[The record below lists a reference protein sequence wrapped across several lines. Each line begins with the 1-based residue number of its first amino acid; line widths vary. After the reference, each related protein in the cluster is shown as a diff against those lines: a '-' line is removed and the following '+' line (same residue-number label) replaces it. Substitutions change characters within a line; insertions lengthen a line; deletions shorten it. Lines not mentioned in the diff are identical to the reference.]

1 MPRPADQGE
10 GSGSRPRLVLITGL
24 SGSGKSTVGKCFEDL
39 GYYCVDNLP
48 LPLLRSFL
56 AQPLVEGHH
65 RIAVVTDVRAPGFA
79 SEFPR
84 LFDEIDRQLVHPI
97 LLFLEASDD
106 VLVRRFSETRRPHP
120 LAGERPVIEGI
131 RAERDLM
138 TEVRARADRI
148 FDSSEWSIHELRAHV
163 YQDFGGEGDRPP
175 GLEVSL
181 VSFGYKHGI
190 PLGADLLLDVRFLPN
205 PHFVPGL
212 REQTGQD
219 EDVQHYLDGQT
230 EFQEVIDRFG
240 DLLVYLL
247 PRYAGEL
254 RSYLSVGIG
263 CTGGRHRSVAT
274 VERLQA
280 RLEAAGWRVR
290 ASHRDIDR

>member
-1 MPRPADQGE
+1 VAPSEANAKPQ
-10 GSGSRPRLVLITGL
+10 LVLITGL

-48 LPLLRSFL
+48 LPLLRNFL
-56 AQPLVEGHH
+56 AKPLVEGHR

-84 LFDEIDRQLVHPI
+84 LFDEIDRDLVHPV
-97 LLFLEASDD
+97 LLFLEASDE

-120 LAGERPVIEGI
+120 LGGQRPVIEGI
-131 RAERDLM
+131 RAERELM
-138 TEVRARADRI
+138 TEVRARADKL
-148 FDSSEWSIHELRAHV
+148 FDSSDWSIHEMRAHI
-163 YQDFGGEGDRPP
+163 YQDFGAESDRPP

-181 VSFGYKHGI
+181 VSFGYKHGV
-190 PLGADLLLDVRFLPN
+190 PAGTDLLLDVRFLPN
-205 PHFVPGL
+205 PYFVPGL
-212 REQTGQD
+212 RERTG
-219 EDVQHYLDGQT
+219 EDQEVQSFLDGQT
-230 EFQEVIDRFG
+230 EFQEVIDRFA
-240 DLLVYLL
+240 DLLLYLL

-280 RLEAAGWRVR
+280 RLEAAGWKVR
-290 ASHRDIDR
+290 SSHRDIER

>member
-1 MPRPADQGE
+1 MSENAAARPQ
-10 GSGSRPRLVLITGL
+10 LVLITGL

-56 AQPLVEGHH
+56 ADPLVEGHR

-84 LFDEIDRQLVHPI
+84 LYDEIDRNLVDPT

-120 LAGERPVIEGI
+120 LGGERPVIEGI
-131 RAERDLM
+131 RAERELM
-138 TEVRARADRI
+138 TEVRGRADRL
-148 FDSSEWSIHELRAHV
+148 FDSSEWSIHEMRAHV
-163 YQDFGGEGDRPP
+163 YQDFGGKHDRQH
-175 GLEVSL
+175 GLDVSL

-190 PLGADLLLDVRFLPN
+190 PSGADLLFDVRFLPN
-205 PHFVPGL
+205 PYFMPGL
-212 REQTGQD
+212 REKTGRD
-219 EDVQHYLDGQT
+219 EEVVTFLDGHID
-230 EFQEVIDRFG
+230 FLEVVDRFA
-240 DLLVYLL
+240 DLLLYLL
-247 PRYAGEL
+247 PHYSGEL

-263 CTGGRHRSVAT
+263 CTGGRHRSVAV
-274 VERLQA
+274 VERLGA
-280 RLEAAGWRVR
+280 RLEAAGWTAR
-290 ASHRDIDR
+290 ASHRDIER

>member
-1 MPRPADQGE
+1 MPHGVSDTAATK
-10 GSGSRPRLVLITGL
+10 PRLVLITGL

-56 AQPLVEGHH
+56 AEPLVEGHH

-79 SEFPR
+79 GEFPR
-84 LFDEIDRQLVHPI
+84 LYDEIDRDLVHPT
-97 LLFLEASDD
+97 LLFLEASDE

-120 LAGERPVIEGI
+120 LGGKRPVIEGI
-131 RAERDLM
+131 RAERQLM
-138 TEVRARADRI
+138 TEVRARADRL
-148 FDSSEWSIHELRAHV
+148 FDSSDWSIHELRAHV
-163 YQDFGGEGDRPP
+163 YQDFGGDSDRRP

-190 PLGADLLLDVRFLPN
+190 PAGTDLLFDVRFLPN
-205 PHFVPGL
+205 PYFVPGL
-212 REQTGQD
+212 REKTGRD
-219 EDVQHYLDGQT
+219 EEVQSYLDGQA
-230 EFQEVIDRFG
+230 EFQEVIDRFA
-240 DLLVYLL
+240 DLLLYLL

-280 RLEAAGWRVR
+280 RLEKADWKART
-290 ASHRDIDR
+290 SHRDIER

>member
-1 MPRPADQGE
+1 MADRVAEDAAGKPQ
-10 GSGSRPRLVLITGL
+10 LVLITGL

-39 GYYCVDNLP
+39 DFYCVDNLP

-56 AQPLVEGHH
+56 ADPLVEGHH

-79 SEFPR
+79 GEFPR
-84 LFDEIDRQLVHPI
+84 LFDEIDRNLVRPT
-97 LLFLEASDD
+97 LLFLEASDE

-120 LAGERPVIEGI
+120 LAVKRPVIEGI
-131 RAERDLM
+131 RAERELM

-148 FDSSEWSIHELRAHV
+148 FDSSDWSIHELRAHV
-163 YQDFGGEGDRPP
+163 YQDFGGERGRRR
-175 GLEVSL
+175 GLVVSL

-190 PLGADLLLDVRFLPN
+190 PAGADLLFDVRFLPN
-205 PHFVPGL
+205 PYFVPGL
-212 REQTGQD
+212 RDQTGRD
-219 EDVQHYLDGQT
+219 EEVQRYLEGHP
-230 EFQEVIDRFG
+230 EFQEVIDRFA
-240 DLLVYLL
+240 DLLIYLL

-274 VERLQA
+274 VDRLQA
-280 RLEAAGWRVR
+280 RLEEAGWKARS
-290 ASHRDIDR
+290 SHRDIDR

>member
-1 MPRPADQGE
+1 MSESDGKVAAGKPQ
-10 GSGSRPRLVLITGL
+10 LVLITGL

-39 GYYCVDNLP
+39 DYYCVDNLP

-56 AQPLVEGHH
+56 ADPLVVEGHR
-65 RIAVVTDVRAPGFA
+65 RIAIVTDVRAPGFA

-84 LFDEIDRQLVHPI
+84 LFDEIDRDLVDPV
-97 LLFLEASDD
+97 LLFLEASDEI
-106 VLVRRFSETRRPHP
+106 LVRRFSETRRPHP
-120 LAGERPVIEGI
+120 LGGKRPVIEGI

-138 TEVRARADRI
+138 TEVRARADRL

-163 YQDFGGEGDRPP
+163 YQDFGGSSARRP

-190 PLGADLLLDVRFLPN
+190 PLSTDLLFDVRFLPN
-205 PHFVPGL
+205 PYFVPGL
-212 REQTGQD
+212 REQTGLD
-219 EDVQHYLDGQT
+219 EEVQEFLDGQA
-230 EFQEVIDRFG
+230 EFQEVIDRFA
-240 DLLVYLL
+240 DLLLYLL

-254 RSYLSVGIG
+254 RRYLSVGIG
-263 CTGGRHRSVAT
+263 CTGGHHRSVAT

-280 RLEAAGWRVR
+280 RLSEAEWKVR
-290 ASHRDIDR
+290 TSHRDIER

>member
-1 MPRPADQGE
+1 MTESAVPAAE
-10 GSGSRPRLVLITGL
+10 AKPRLVLITGL

-39 GYYCVDNLP
+39 GYYCIDNLP

-56 AQPLVEGHH
+56 AGPLVAEHP

-84 LFDEIDRQLVHPI
+84 LFDEIDRDLVHPV
-97 LLFLEASDD
+97 LLYLEASDE

-120 LAGERPVIEGI
+120 LGGERPIIEGI
-131 RAERDLM
+131 RAERELM
-138 TEVRARADRI
+138 TEVRARADRL
-148 FDSSEWSIHELRAHV
+148 FDSSEWSIHEMRAHV
-163 YQDFGGEGDRPP
+163 YQDFGGDSDRRP

-190 PLGADLLLDVRFLPN
+190 PMATDLLFDVRFLPN

-212 REQTGQD
+212 REQTGRD
-219 EDVQHYLDGQT
+219 EAVQAFLDEQAD
-230 EFQEVIDRFG
+230 FPEVVDRFAE
-240 DLLVYLL
+240 LLLYLL

-263 CTGGRHRSVAT
+263 CTGGKHRSVAT
-274 VERLQA
+274 VERLRG
-280 RLEAAGWRVR
+280 RLEAAGWKVR
-290 ASHRDIDR
+290 SGHRDIDR